1 MEQGDAVGGGGAGGN
16 VPGALVTGGAGDVG
30 RAVARRLV
38 GAGQSVWV
46 ADIDI
51 DAARECAQELGAFAA
66 EHGVR
71 TAALELDLTREDS
84 IEAAVRAV
92 GGQVSSIVHCA
103 GVAVVEPFLDSGTLA
118 WDLMFQVNLRGPM
131 RLTQLLLPGM
141 LETESARIVFVA
153 SDGARAGA
161 SGETVYAASKSGL
174 FGFAKSLA
182 REVARHHIT
191 VNVVCPGPLE
201 GRMVAHAMADHRA
214 TLAALEKAIPLKR
227 LGRPDEVASLIAWLA
242 SPEASYVTGQLISV
256 SGGITMQ

>member
-1 MEQGDAVGGGGAGGN
+1 MGGVG
-16 VPGALVTGGAGDVG
+16 VSGALVTGGAGDVG
-30 RAVARRLV
+30 RAVARRLAA
-38 GAGQSVWV
+38 AGRAVWV
-46 ADIDI
+46 ADV
-51 DAARECAQELGAFAA
+51 DAEGARECAAGLGSEA
-66 EHGVR
+66 
-71 TAALELDLTREDS
+71 TALELDLTREES
-84 IEAAVRAV
+84 IAATARALA
-92 GGQVSSIVHCA
+92 GQVSTVVHCA
-103 GVAVVEPFLDSGTLA
+103 GVAVVERFLDTGTMA

-141 LETESARIVFVA
+141 LDAESARIVFVA

-182 REVARHHIT
+182 REVARHDVT

-201 GRMVAHAMADHRA
+201 GRMVAHTMADHHA
-214 TLAALEKAIPLKR
+214 ILAALEKTIPLKR
-227 LGRPDEVASLIAWLA
+227 LGRDEVASLIAWLA

>member
-1 MEQGDAVGGGGAGGN
+1 MGGGGVSG
-16 VPGALVTGGAGDVG
+16 VLVTGGAGDVG
-30 RAVARRLV
+30 RAVVRRLLA
-38 GAGQSVWV
+38 AGRAVWV
-46 ADIDI
+46 ADVDAE
-51 DAARECAQELGAFAA
+51 AARGCVAELGARA
-66 EHGVR
+66 V
-71 TAALELDLTREDS
+71 ALELDLTSEES
-84 IEAAVRAV
+84 IEATARTVAGR
-92 GGQVSSIVHCA
+92 VSTVVHCA
-103 GVAVVEPFLDSGTLA
+103 GVAMVEPFLDTGTMA

-141 LETESARIVFVA
+141 FDAESARVVFVA

-182 REVARHHIT
+182 REVARHSVT

-201 GRMVAHAMADHRA
+201 GRMVAHTMADHREN
-214 TLAALEKAIPLKR
+214 LAALEKAIPLKR

>member
-1 MEQGDAVGGGGAGGN
+1 MEQGEAVGGGGAG
-16 VPGALVTGGAGDVG
+16 GALVTGGAGDVG

-38 GAGQSVWV
+38 AAGQPVWV
-46 ADIDI
+46 ADV
-51 DAARECAQELGAFAA
+51 DAESARDYAQELAAYGA
-66 EHGVR
+66 ELGVR

-92 GGQVSSIVHCA
+92 GGQVSTVVHCA

-141 LETESARIVFVA
+141 LDVESARIVFVA

-182 REVARHHIT
+182 REVARHRIT

-201 GRMVAHAMADHRA
+201 GRMVARAMADHRD

>member
-1 MEQGDAVGGGGAGGN
+1 MEQGEAVGGG
-16 VPGALVTGGAGDVG
+16 GALVTGGAGDVG
-30 RAVARRLV
+30 RAVVRRLAE
-38 GAGQSVWV
+38 AGRVVWV
-46 ADIDI
+46 ADVDAE
-51 DAARECAQELGAFAA
+51 AARECAADVGAEAF
-66 EHGVR
+66 
-71 TAALELDLTREDS
+71 ALELDLTREES
-84 IEAAVRAV
+84 IKATARAV
-92 GGQVSSIVHCA
+92 SGKVSTVVHCA
-103 GVAVVEPFLDSGTLA
+103 GVAVVEPFVDCGTMA

-141 LETESARIVFVA
+141 LDAESARIVFVS

-182 REVARHHIT
+182 REVARNQVT
-191 VNVVCPGPLE
+191 VNVVCPGPLA
-201 GRMVAHAMADHRA
+201 GRMVAHAMADHHDA
-214 TLAALEKAIPLKR
+214 LSALEKAIPLKR

>member
-1 MEQGDAVGGGGAGGN
+1 MGGVGAVS
-16 VPGALVTGGAGDVG
+16 GALVTGGAGDVG

-38 GAGQSVWV
+38 DAGRPVWV
-46 ADIDI
+46 ADV
-51 DAARECAQELGAFAA
+51 DAEGARACAAELGAEA
-66 EHGVR
+66 
-71 TAALELDLTREDS
+71 TALELDLTSAES
-84 IEAAVRAV
+84 IEAAARAV
-92 GGQVSSIVHCA
+92 GGQVSAVVHCA

-141 LETESARIVFVA
+141 QDAEAARIVFVA

-161 SGETVYAASKSGL
+161 FGETVYAASKSGL

-182 REVARHHIT
+182 REVARDGVT

-201 GRMVAHAMADHRA
+201 GQMVAHTMADHPE
-214 TLAALEKAIPLKR
+214 TLTALEKSIPLKR